1 MKFDYNEFFNE
12 IDETLTLMAHNIDKK
27 IYEAPNVHNKIL
39 RRLTI
44 ERNTL
49 QKLENEYNKT
59 FGELFQYYRYDYELK
74 LDNKDV
80 VIFYIKKDKKFLEI
94 NDKFNSQKLLV
105 DTIEKWMKKAQNTAY
120 EIKNIVEYLKWSSG
134 K

>member
-1 MKFDYNEFFNE
+1 MRFDYNEFFNK
-12 IDETLTLMAHNIDKK
+12 IDESLTLMTHNIDKK
-27 IYEAPNVHNKIL
+27 IYEAPNVHNEIL

-44 ERNTL
+44 ERNIL

-59 FGELFQYYRYDYELK
+59 FAELFQYYRYDYELK

-80 VIFYIKKDKKFLEI
+80 VIFYIKKDPKFLEI

-105 DTIEKWMKKAQNTAY
+105 DTIEKWMKKAQNTTF
-120 EIKNIVEYLKWSSG
+120 EIKNIIEYLKWSSG